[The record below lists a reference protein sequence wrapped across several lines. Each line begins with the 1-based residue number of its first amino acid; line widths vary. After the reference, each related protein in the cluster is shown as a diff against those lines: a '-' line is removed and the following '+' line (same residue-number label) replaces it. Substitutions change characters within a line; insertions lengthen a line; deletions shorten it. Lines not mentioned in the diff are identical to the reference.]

1 MIQNGYCQRFYTWKM
16 LAGLTKSQVHP
27 SSSKFRIVVILGSA
41 IGIPNPLLSMAAV
54 PCRHMS
60 PTAGGTTAAGHLGP
74 LESWNIKGPEI
85 VETFLRNDSATMNP
99 QPPLCWIKNSHV
111 VVAGRGPTVHR
122 VKEAPALSV
131 DVKGP
136 KVAKDAKAIP
146 TAVNQQAS
154 TGVIE
159 GRNVIMTCRRAD
171 IQTEVQPALG
181 GGMEHPE
188 VLEVTSGIPST
199 VHPELSCLRV
209 PGANVC
215 PAFTWSCAT
224 AADQVP
230 CSTSHVKLPE
240 VSESSLT
247 IPSSV

>member
-111 VVAGRGPTVHR
+111 VVAGRGPTVPR

-188 VLEVTSGIPST
+188 VRQCHIVRTHETEIPPCTQSCRVFGSQAQTCAQRSLGPALPLLTKFHARLPTSNFQ
-199 VHPELSCLRV
+199 R
-209 PGANVC
+209 
-215 PAFTWSCAT
+215 
-224 AADQVP
+224 
-230 CSTSHVKLPE
+230 
-240 VSESSLT
+240 SLKAL
-247 IPSSV
+247 